1 MVDTRTPGLF
11 RPTVATPPGPH
22 EMEQSTKLKRGLA
35 WRRYLPPLTWLA
47 HYEPVWL
54 TGDFV
59 AGVTLAAYAIPVALA
74 YATLAGLP
82 PQVGIYGYLLGGLGY
97 ALLGSSRQLAVGP
110 TSAISLMIAGT
121 VGEMAGG
128 DAAHYAQIASL
139 AGFTVA
145 LLCLISWLFRL
156 SVLVRLISDSILV
169 GFKAGAGLTII
180 MTQLPSLFGISGG
193 GHNFFERVV
202 LLLGQL
208 GQVHYLVLAIG
219 VLAIAVLLAGERAFP
234 GRPVALV
241 VVVLAIAAA
250 SIFGLPALGIPITGE
265 IPQGLPWLAL
275 PTLRLRDIDGI
286 FPLAAGCLLLAYIE
300 GISAARSF
308 ATKHG
313 YELDPRQ
320 EFLGLGAANLFAA
333 LGHGY
338 PVAGGL
344 SQSAVND
351 KAGARTPLALVFAS
365 VALAICLLFLAN
377 YLENLPKAVLAAIVF
392 TAVLGLIDIRGLLRI
407 WQISKA
413 DFFAAT
419 IALVAVLLLGILQ
432 GILLAAA
439 ASVLILLARASQP
452 HVAFLGRIPGTNSY
466 SDLARHPENEQLPH
480 VLIFRPEASVLY
492 VNAETVLQAV
502 LERLRNA
509 EPGVRVIVC
518 DLSAS
523 PYIDLAGSRM
533 LRLLHGEVTRRGIG
547 LRIVGARG
555 RVRDLLRADGLG
567 DIVSDRLTKLETV
580 VGSSA

>member
-1 MVDTRTPGLF
+1 VSRNPQLLGT
-11 RPTVATPPGPH
+11 H
-22 EMEQSTKLKRGLA
+22 EMKQSTKLASGLG
-35 WRRYLPPLTWLA
+35 WRRYLPPFNWLA
-47 HYEPVWL
+47 DYQFSWL
-54 TGDFV
+54 TSDVV
-59 AGVTLAAYAIPVALA
+59 AGLTLAAYAIPVALA

-97 ALLGSSRQLAVGP
+97 ALLGSSRQLAIGP

-128 DAAHYAQIASL
+128 DAAHYAEIASL

-145 LLCLISWLFRL
+145 LLCLISWLLRL

-180 MTQLPSLFGISGG
+180 MTQLPSLFGVSGG
-193 GHNFFERVV
+193 GHNFFERAV
-202 LLLGQL
+202 LLLGEL
-208 GQVHYLVLAIG
+208 GQIQYLVFTIG
-219 VLAIAVLLAGERAFP
+219 GLAIALLFVGERAFP
-234 GRPVALV
+234 GRPIALG
-241 VVVLAIAAA
+241 VVVLAIVAA
-250 SIFGLPALGIPITGE
+250 SVFGLPALGIPTTGE
-265 IPQGLPWLAL
+265 IPRGLPSLSW
-275 PTLRLRDIDGI
+275 PTLRLRDVDGI

-300 GISAARSF
+300 GVSAARSF

-313 YELDPRQ
+313 YDLDPRQ
-320 EFLGLGAANLFAA
+320 EFLGLGAANLAAA

-365 VALAICLLFLAN
+365 VTLALSLLLLTD

-392 TAVLGLIDIRGLLRI
+392 TAVLGLLDIRALSRM
-407 WQISKA
+407 WQISKP
-413 DFFAAT
+413 DFYAAT
-419 IALVAVLLLGILQ
+419 IALAAVLLLGILQ
-432 GILLAAA
+432 GILLAAS

-452 HVAFLGRIPGTNSY
+452 HVAFLGQVPGTNSY
-466 SDLARHPENEQLPH
+466 SDLARHPENQQLPH
-480 VLIFRPEASVLY
+480 AIVFRPEASLLY
-492 VNAETVLQAV
+492 VNADFVLQSV
-502 LERLRNA
+502 LERLKNISQTRI
-509 EPGVRVIVC
+509 RLIVC

-533 LRLLHGEVTRRGIG
+533 LRLLHSEVAPSGIA

-555 RVRDLLRADGLG
+555 RVRDLLRADGIGELVG
-567 DIVSDRLTKLETV
+567 GLDRLTTLDAV
-580 VGSSA
+580 INSVA